1 MNHDYESAPT
11 FIAELESRAQ
21 RHDVGFEGGH
31 VTWRRFGEGAPLVML
46 HGGHGS
52 WLHWA
57 RNIAAL
63 AVGHAVW
70 LPDLPGYGESA
81 APPRPTLDSIVDTTC
96 RTLDAL
102 IGVGTPISLA
112 GFSFGGL
119 VAAHLAL
126 RRGCVT
132 RLALL
137 GPAGHGG
144 PRRPRGELRS
154 WREAHKKQDRA
165 ALCEV
170 MRHNLLMHML
180 YDAGTVND
188 LAVAIHIA
196 ACLRTRFRSKRIS
209 RSGGLSDCLARYVG
223 PVLLVWGEHDV
234 TADLLTAA
242 VALGLGREGRRTHIV
257 PEAGHWVQFERA
269 DAINAL
275 LLEWFGETS
284 HRPLPED

>member
-1 MNHDYESAPT
+1 MNPDNEPARA
-11 FIAELESRAQ
+11 FIAELEGRAQ
-21 RHDVGFEGGH
+21 RHEVGFEGGQ
-31 VTWRRFGEGAPLVML
+31 VTWRRFGQGAPLVLL

-63 AVGHAVW
+63 TMRHAVW
-70 LPDLPGYGESA
+70 VPDLPGYGASSA
-81 APPRPTLDSIVDTTC
+81 PVRPTLDSLVDTTC

-102 IGVGTPISLA
+102 IGAGTPIGLA
-112 GFSFGGL
+112 GFSFGSL
-119 VAAHLAL
+119 VAAHLAV

-154 WREAHKKQDRA
+154 WREAHERQDKA
-165 ALCEV
+165 ALREV

-180 YDAGTVND
+180 YDAGAAND
-188 LAVAIHIA
+188 LAVAIHTA
-196 ACLRTRFRSKRIS
+196 ACLRTRFRSKPIS
-209 RSGGLSDCLARYVG
+209 RSGGLDDCLACYAG

-234 TADLLTAA
+234 TADPQQA
-242 VALGLGREGRRTHIV
+242 VLALGRGRADRHTRIV
-257 PEAGHWVQFERA
+257 PEAGHWVQFECS
-269 DAINAL
+269 DAANTL
-275 LLEWFGETS
+275 LLEWFDETG
-284 HRPLPED
+284 HRLQLEE